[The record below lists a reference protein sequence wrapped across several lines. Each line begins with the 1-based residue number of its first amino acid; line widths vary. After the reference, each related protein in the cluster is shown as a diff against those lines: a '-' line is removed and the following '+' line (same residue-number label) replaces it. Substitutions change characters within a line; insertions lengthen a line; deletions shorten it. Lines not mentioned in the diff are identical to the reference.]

1 LIEGFMK
8 DFTLKAGEK
17 SDNRRIRS
25 LLKKTD
31 LPYEDIDLGRQDS
44 TIAVHGAKII
54 GIVGLEP
61 YGETGLLRSLAVE
74 DACRGRGLGRA
85 LVTEMTRRAKDRG
98 IKQLYLLT
106 LTADRF
112 FEREGF
118 ERISRESMPEAIQ
131 NTTEFTSICPVSS
144 VCMKKEI

>member
-1 LIEGFMK
+1 MK

-17 SDNRRIRS
+17 SDIRQIKS
-25 LLKKTD
+25 LLKSAD
-31 LPYEDIDLGRQDS
+31 LPYEDIDLSRQDF
-44 TIAVHGAKII
+44 IATVQGTKII
-54 GIVGLEP
+54 GTIGLEP
-61 YGETGLLRSLAVE
+61 YGEIGLLRSLAVK
-74 DACRGRGLGRA
+74 DACRGRGLGRS
-85 LVTEMTRRAKDRG
+85 LVIEMTRHAKDRG

-131 NTTEFTSICPVSS
+131 NTTEFTSICPVLS

>member
-1 LIEGFMK
+1 MEDMTFR
-8 DFTLKAGEK
+8 AGEQSDIHRIK
-17 SDNRRIRS
+17 SI
-25 LLKKTD
+25 LKSAD
-31 LPYEDIDLGRQDS
+31 LPYEDIDLGKQDF
-44 TIAVHGAKII
+44 IAVIQGTKII
-54 GIVGLEP
+54 GTVGLEP
-61 YGETGLLRSLAVE
+61 YDEIGLLRSLAVE

-85 LVTEMTRRAKDRG
+85 LVIEMTRHAKDKG
-98 IKQLYLLT
+98 IKQLFLLT